1 MPRMEDSSCEAL
13 MSEDLK
19 ELADSFIALANR
31 LAAEGNTVDVVA
43 GAFLYAA
50 ARYSAFATLLAEGEG
65 HARARDAQ
73 VEVVVNAF
81 RADLLEH
88 LSQRPIG

>member
-1 MPRMEDSSCEAL
+1 
-13 MSEDLK
+13 MSEGLK
-19 ELADSFIALANR
+19 ELADPFIGLANR
-31 LAAEGNTVDVVA
+31 LATEGNPVDVVA

-50 ARYSAFATLLAEGEG
+50 ARYSAFATLLAEDEG
-65 HARARDAQ
+65 HARSRDTQ

-81 RADLLEH
+81 RADLLKH

>member
-1 MPRMEDSSCEAL
+1 
-13 MSEDLK
+13 MSESLK
-19 ELADSFIALANR
+19 VLADPFIELANR
-31 LAAEGNTVDVVA
+31 LAAEGNRVDLVA

-50 ARYSAFATLLAEGEG
+50 ARYSAFATLLVEEEG
-65 HARARDAQ
+65 HARSRDAQ